1 MSVGAAMG
9 AILRDR
15 DLRLT
20 AGLMVLQGAFACSLG
35 PYISILAVRQFGL
48 GDRGFAVVLLLSTL
62 VSVVA
67 TMAGAGGIR
76 ADQTANRRS
85 IALWSCGLMAAIV
98 TLSGAVLLVWTDRK
112 PS

>member
-1 MSVGAAMG
+1 MSVG

-20 AGLMVLQGAFACSLG
+20 AGLMVLQGAFACALG

-62 VSVVA
+62 VSVA
-67 TMAGAGGIR
+67 AAMARAMAAGIR

-98 TLSGAVLLVWTDRK
+98 TLSGALLLVWTDRK